1 MLNKIDR
8 WMDYNLRIALSCASD
23 GKPSRTDTLLK
34 KKHFW
39 TSSSFN
45 HETIFVEEIPWRA
58 KHEFKLKRNLVKK
71 MPLSFI
77 AKWTLFMAEINRQRR
92 DHQVDVCMC
101 ILLNM
106 HVYIYIC
113 GCIDNFFNIFYKCW
127 WVSPTTSTH
136 LAFALEWTSLSE
148 PPASLPSSF
157 RSSWWPCVRTSPAG
171 SGICLK
177 KYKPIFAKILL
188 INKWGPEAPSQIM
201 RVRL

>member
-1 MLNKIDR
+1 MWGGIQKSHDTCTLKGAQCSLRFLHMLNKIDR

-106 HVYIYIC
+106 HVYIYIYMWLYWQ
-113 GCIDNFFNIFYKCW
+113 FF
-127 WVSPTTSTH
+127 
-136 LAFALEWTSLSE
+136 
-148 PPASLPSSF
+148 
-157 RSSWWPCVRTSPAG
+157 
-171 SGICLK
+171 
-177 KYKPIFAKILL
+177 
-188 INKWGPEAPSQIM
+188 
-201 RVRL
+201 